1 MDENQRREYK
11 KLKERERRSKMSTKQ
26 KEKEKKNTKL
36 GMQKLRS
43 ELSDRWLEYEN
54 ITDKHRKR
62 AERLNRNDV
71 KHSKDNL
78 KAKDAMKLMREQLS
92 DLYIPRGR
100 QNITKEDDWQKFY
113 YMNEDN
119 KELLEELQPETVNKI
134 LEGKIK
140 SIEQFIKETVK
151 KEDEEPQNC
160 ICMHEFDNC
169 KFCQNH
175 ISDGSET
182 DDDVYQLPNLTE
194 EEIQEFN
201 KQEKG

>member
-1 MDENQRREYK
+1 MSEDKIRSRDMDHNQKREYK
-11 KLKERERRSKMSTKQ
+11 KLKERRSKMSMEK
-26 KEKEKKNTKL
+26 KEKEKKNAKL

-62 AERLNRNDV
+62 AERLNRKDV

-78 KAKDAMKLMREQLS
+78 KAKDAKKLMREKLS

-100 QNITKEDDWQKFY
+100 QNITEEDDWKKFY
-113 YMNEDN
+113 DMNEDN

-134 LEGKIK
+134 LEGKIQSK
-140 SIEQFIKETVK
+140 EQFIKKTVK

-175 ISDGSET
+175 MMMMFIN
-182 DDDVYQLPNLTE
+182 YQT
-194 EEIQEFN
+194 
-201 KQEKG
+201 